1 MKAPLEVLII
11 EDSEA
16 DALLLSRQLRS
27 GGYDPVITR
36 VESAVELAEALP
48 KNAFDV
54 VICDYRLPQFSGLEA
69 LRMVLAHGRD
79 VPIILVSGVVGE
91 DQAVAA
97 MKAGAHDF
105 ILKDQ
110 LARLVPAVQRELR
123 EADVRRK
130 RREAEA
136 ALQRAHAE
144 LESRVR
150 QRTAELLEANE
161 ALQRANRA
169 LERWSQLFEHAH
181 WGVAVGSASG
191 QTLEMMNPAYA
202 RMHGYSVAELTGAP
216 VLSIATPDS
225 RTQLADQIR
234 LVNTQNRAI
243 FESRH
248 LRKDGTSF
256 PALVEMAAVRDE
268 RGRPLYRVIY
278 TQDISELKS
287 LEARIL
293 DISEREQQ
301 RIGQDLHDSLC
312 QQLSGIAYLCHT
324 AHERIAQVAPSE
336 TGLLIRISQL
346 LQEAMDQARGVA
358 YGLHPVEG
366 EANGLA
372 AALEGLAGHF
382 RSVYS
387 ISTLFLCAKPVP
399 ISDNT
404 AATHLYR
411 IAQEAMRNA
420 VEHGR
425 ARQIVVRLAETK
437 SALTL
442 SIQDDGCGFPLELPV
457 SRGLGLETMRFRAR
471 AIGADLNVGRGARG
485 GTVVTCIW
493 RNRTPAATKGPPNE

>member
-1 MKAPLEVLII
+1 MSVPLAVLVI
-11 EDSEA
+11 EDSEP

-27 GGYDPVITR
+27 GGYAPAITR
-36 VESAVELAEALP
+36 VESAAGLTEALS
-48 KNAFDV
+48 KNVFDL

-69 LRMVLAHGRD
+69 LRMVLDQGRD

-110 LARLVPAVQRELR
+110 LARLVPAVRRELDD
-123 EADVRRK
+123 ATVRRE
-130 RREAEA
+130 RREAQA

-144 LESRVR
+144 LETKVR
-150 QRTAELLEANE
+150 QRTAELVAANE

-169 LERWSQLFEHAH
+169 LGRWSQLFEHAH
-181 WGVAVGSASG
+181 WGVAVGSADG

-202 RMHGYSVAELTGAP
+202 RMHGYTVAELTGAS
-216 VLSIATPDS
+216 VLTIATPES
-225 RTQLADQIR
+225 RTRLAEQIR
-234 LVNTQNRAI
+234 VVHAKGRAI

-248 LRKDGTSF
+248 LRKDGTNF
-256 PALVEMAAVRDE
+256 PALVEMTMVRDE
-268 RGRPLYRVIY
+268 LRRPLYRVIY

-293 DISEREQQ
+293 DISEREQL

-324 AHERIAQVAPSE
+324 AHERIAQVAPGE
-336 TGLLIRISQL
+336 AGRLTRISQL
-346 LQEAMDQARGVA
+346 LQEAIDQARGVA

-372 AALEGLAGHF
+372 AALQGLAGHF
-382 RSVYS
+382 RSVYN
-387 ISTLFLCAKPVP
+387 ISTHFLCAKPVP
-399 ISDNT
+399 VSENT

-425 ARQIVVRLAETK
+425 AKRIVVRLAESR

-442 SIQDDGCGFPLELPV
+442 SIQDDGCGFPLETPV

-471 AIGADLNVGRGARG
+471 AIGADLNLCRGKKG
-485 GTVVTCIW
+485 GTVVTCVW
-493 RNRTPAATKGPPNE
+493 RNRPHSATKGSPNA